1 MSNEIYNKMSDEIYN
16 NLYIK
21 EDKDY
26 EYNGS
31 SIEKS
36 ILQLETQLST
46 LSSEYRDAVMSGNI
60 SRMTTLFSRMIEIED
75 YLKSARAIKNKQQG
89 ISYITKFG
97 TQVYSSE
104 QLDFFNNMYDEMNN
118 EKHM

>member
-1 MSNEIYNKMSDEIYN
+1 MKYNS
-16 NLYIK
+16 YIK
-21 EDKDY
+21 EDRDY

-31 SIEKS
+31 PIEKS

-46 LSSEYRDAVMSGNI
+46 LSSEYRDAIMSGNI

-89 ISYITKFG
+89 ISYITKFD
-97 TQVYSSE
+97 TQVYSTE
-104 QLDFFNNMYDEMNN
+104 QLDFFNNMYDEMNS
-118 EKHM
+118 EKRM